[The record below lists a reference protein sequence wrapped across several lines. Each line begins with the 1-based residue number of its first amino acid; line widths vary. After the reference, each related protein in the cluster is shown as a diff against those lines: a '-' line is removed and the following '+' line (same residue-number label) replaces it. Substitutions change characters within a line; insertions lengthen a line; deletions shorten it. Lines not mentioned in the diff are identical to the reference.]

1 MEKQKNLKYSFHSS
15 SQILK
20 GKVSI
25 FKSVIRVRKKIFHKI
40 SEQIKLGI
48 VKIDYKILLKYNY
61 NFSSSID
68 PLSIYINVIQ

>member
-1 MEKQKNLKYSFHSS
+1 MENQKNLKYSFHSS

-25 FKSVIRVRKKIFHKI
+25 FKSVMGSQKNFSQI
-40 SEQIKLGI
+40 SEQIKLRI
-48 VKIDYKILLKYNY
+48 VKIDYKILLNKYNY

-68 PLSIYINVIQ
+68 PLSIYINN

>member
-40 SEQIKLGI
+40 SEQIKLRI
-48 VKIDYKILLKYNY
+48 VKID
-61 NFSSSID
+61 
-68 PLSIYINVIQ
+68 